1 MPQTTLSAWK
11 FASPANAEIASQT
24 LRGLARERLV
34 IIHDVA
40 TVEWETDALQ
50 PRASHLRPI
59 TDTGALGADF
69 WARLFSLL
77 FFAPLLGAPAVAL
90 SRFLTDMGIDA
101 SFITRARDEITPGT
115 SALFVMS
122 PDAVVHEI
130 EDALTDRIA
139 LIATSIRHS

>member
-40 TVEWETDALQ
+40 TVEWETAALQ

-59 TDTGALGADF
+59 TDAGALGTDF
-69 WARLFSLL
+69 WARLFNVV
-77 FFAPLLGAPAVAL
+77 FFGPLLGAPAVAL
-90 SRFLTDMGIDA
+90 NRALTDLRIDA
-101 SFITRARDEITPGT
+101 GFISRVQDEITPGT

-130 EDALTDRIA
+130 EDALTDQIA
-139 LIATSIRHS
+139 LISTRVQHS